1 MHGGL
6 QSLQGFADRRDSKKK
21 VTALYALTG
30 FITVLSAVSAVWML
44 VQLQILSCAFDL
56 AVAGLGILGFHAT
69 RHRQR
74 SLLLLFVVGM
84 AVLVGLGLL
93 GLALSIVYS
102 VFSFSLEL
110 AYLAVQLFLIA
121 IEGLAL
127 ILAYSL
133 SKDLDPKRVA
143 TMGAPHDGSAMEAG
157 EQGFTFEDDGHM
169 HHPGAMMV
177 NGPAP
182 VYHQQPTTTP
192 LGGNMPVY
200 DPATG
205 TYGGYPGQPMYNPY
219 APQMAVYPP
228 PQQYAYPPQAMP
240 YGSQQ
245 LPSVS
250 PAPSVAAPA
259 GDVFDFA
266 QPNATAAQ
274 GTYTIDDDDDEFDPF
289 HEQPSAH

>member
-1 MHGGL
+1 
-6 QSLQGFADRRDSKKK
+6 
-21 VTALYALTG
+21 
-30 FITVLSAVSAVWML
+30 
-44 VQLQILSCAFDL
+44 
-56 AVAGLGILGFHAT
+56 
-69 RHRQR
+69 
-74 SLLLLFVVGM
+74 
-84 AVLVGLGLL
+84 
-93 GLALSIVYS
+93 
-102 VFSFSLEL
+102 
-110 AYLAVQLFLIA
+110 
-121 IEGLAL
+121 
-127 ILAYSL
+127 
-133 SKDLDPKRVA
+133 
-143 TMGAPHDGSAMEAG
+143 MGAPHDGSAMEAG

-250 PAPSVAAPA
+250 PAPSVAAVRA
-259 GDVFDFA
+259 CSLHTT
-266 QPNATAAQ
+266 Q
-274 GTYTIDDDDDEFDPF
+274 
-289 HEQPSAH
+289 